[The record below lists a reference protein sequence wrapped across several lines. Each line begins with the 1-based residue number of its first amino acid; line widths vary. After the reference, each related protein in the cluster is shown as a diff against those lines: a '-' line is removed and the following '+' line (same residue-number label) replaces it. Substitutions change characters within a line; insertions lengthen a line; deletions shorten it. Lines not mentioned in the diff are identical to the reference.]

1 MPDTIEATLQAKSL
15 DAPDEERPF
24 GHGRMRVVQLGSTTV
39 GRGTFEPGWRW
50 SQDVKPIAGTESCQ
64 AHHTIYV
71 LSGRMGIRMNDG
83 SELEIGPGDAVVIPP
98 GHDAWTIGDEPC
110 EAIDTT
116 GVARYAK
123 PS

>member
-24 GHGRMRVVQLGSTTV
+24 GHGRMRVVQLGATTV

-50 SQDVKPIAGTESCQ
+50 SQDVKPIAGTDSCQ

-71 LSGRMGIRMNDG
+71 LSGRMGDPHGRRQR
-83 SELEIGPGDAVVIPP
+83 
-98 GHDAWTIGDEPC
+98 
-110 EAIDTT
+110 
-116 GVARYAK
+116 ARAR
-123 PS
+123 PRRRRRDPARA